1 MTCRQWT
8 YSMLVVLRLCH
19 VPSSAGP
26 SSAHPH
32 LSSSPILWASP
43 ISPSCLLHERS
54 LEAVPKAVAPYF
66 WIDLINAVV
75 YSFFALHSHV
85 LQRPPR
91 LRPRPSTSACVFG
104 SRCAYGIFLFWRGRA
119 SPGPDGL
126 HASSHLFCTRSR
138 YILPCC
144 AKLHRVRRQLHK

>member
-1 MTCRQWT
+1 MPCR
-8 YSMLVVLRLCH
+8 YSMLTSVALRLCH
-19 VPSSAGP
+19 VPSSTGP

-32 LSSSPILWASP
+32 LSHSPILSIP

-54 LEAVPKAVAPYF
+54 VEAVPKAVAPYF
-66 WIDLINAVV
+66 WTDLINAVV
-75 YSFFALHSHV
+75 YSFLALDSHV

-91 LRPRPSTSACVFG
+91 LRPRPSMSACVFG
-104 SRCAYGIFLFWRGRA
+104 SRCADDIFPSGARRA

-126 HASSHLFCTRSR
+126 HASSHFFCTRCR
-138 YILPCC
+138 CILPCR